1 MTDTLAPLVVEPVLL
16 VSRLYDVRTL
26 DDGGYVGLRLTR
38 AAAERLLA
46 LTRSAEAAE
55 ASLGVRPGACL
66 VTFADRTN
74 PPSLIQLTP
83 AAEAAF
89 DGRIL
94 DWGVADPSDVQRDFG
109 PLSADVTASYV
120 DVALEN
126 QDSGVERTYWLEI
139 VRVVDYL
146 AGKPDAFPRLRKER
160 K

>member
-16 VSRLYDVRTL
+16 VSRLYDARTL

-38 AAAERLLA
+38 TIAERLLA

-55 ASLGVRPGACL
+55 AALGVRPGACR
-66 VTFADRTN
+66 VTLADRTN
-74 PPSLIQLTP
+74 PPFLIQLTP

-94 DWGVADPSDVQRDFG
+94 DWGVADPGDVERDFG
-109 PLSADVTASYV
+109 PLPADVIASCV
-120 DVALEN
+120 DVAWES

-139 VRVVDYL
+139 VRIVDYL
-146 AGKPDAFPRLRKER
+146 AGKPDAFPRLRKEG